1 MILSAV
7 WTLILA
13 APIHSRGSIGHT
25 FDITFGILGTRTGY
39 ISIETEHFE
48 VGKEIIIFEIV
59 ITTTYNKFHLLV

>member
-48 VGKEIIIFEIV
+48 IGKEIIIF
-59 ITTTYNKFHLLV
+59 